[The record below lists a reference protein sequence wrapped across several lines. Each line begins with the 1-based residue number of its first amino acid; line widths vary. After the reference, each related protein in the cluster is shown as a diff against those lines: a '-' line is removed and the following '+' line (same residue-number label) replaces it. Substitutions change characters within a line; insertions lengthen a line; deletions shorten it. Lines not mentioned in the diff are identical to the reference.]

1 MSQIVSIL
9 KKTKVKL
16 PGEDIAPVVVQLSY
30 PLWTPGHRPVY
41 PSPSPS
47 GLSLPLWTP
56 GHCPV
61 YPSPSPSGLSIP
73 LALPPFISLSLSLPV
88 ICPSLCSLS
97 FPY

>member
-30 PLWTPGHRPVY
+30 PLWTPGH
-41 PSPSPS
+41 
-47 GLSLPLWTP
+47 
-56 GHCPV
+56 CPV
-61 YPSPSPSGLSIP
+61 YPSPPPSGLSIP